1 MLMNTNAKQGVLLA
15 IAAYLMWGVIPAY
28 FKLLNSMVPTE
39 ILMHRIIW
47 SSLLLVII
55 ISVKKN
61 WIQISNI
68 LKKPKTLLILIAS
81 ASILAFNWWLFI
93 WAINNNHLLDA
104 SLGYYINPLLNVA
117 LGMLFLGERLSKL
130 QYAAVALAFIGVTI
144 QVVTFGSFP
153 VVAFALAISF
163 SVYGL
168 IRKTV
173 SVDSVSGLLMESLL
187 LTIPAVIYWWFM
199 VPTDA
204 SNMLNNSI
212 GFNLLIM
219 AAGLITTAPLLCFV
233 AAARRLNYSTMG
245 FFQYIGPSIMFMFA
259 VFIYGE
265 KVGEDRWVTFG
276 FIWMALIIYSVASI
290 LKMKKDRRI
299 QTNR

>member
-1 MLMNTNAKQGVLLA
+1 MNTNAKQGVLLA

-55 ISVKKN
+55 ISMKKN

-130 QYAAVALAFIGVTI
+130 QYAAVGLAFIGVTI

-173 SVDSVSGLLMESLL
+173 SVDSVSGLLMDHSSRFILVVYG
-187 LTIPAVIYWWFM
+187 ANW
-199 VPTDA
+199 
-204 SNMLNNSI
+204 
-212 GFNLLIM
+212 
-219 AAGLITTAPLLCFV
+219 
-233 AAARRLNYSTMG
+233 RQ
-245 FFQYIGPSIMFMFA
+245 QYA
-259 VFIYGE
+259 
-265 KVGEDRWVTFG
+265 
-276 FIWMALIIYSVASI
+276 
-290 LKMKKDRRI
+290 
-299 QTNR
+299 Q

>member
-1 MLMNTNAKQGVLLA
+1 MNTNAKQGVLLA